1 MQVYLCDLENKL
13 HYTESRKV
21 KRNETGLRSKEKHES
36 KAGDMLR
43 GGSEGHRT
51 KKRGEGSK

>member
-13 HYTESRKV
+13 RYAESRKV

-36 KAGDMLR
+36 KAGDMPC